1 MFDLIIFI
9 SKSLFMRILNSSK
22 APKASEFALCGFS
35 FTIPKFDNKLV
46 NLYDFRFGKINFDK
60 STVQSE
66 SL

>member
-1 MFDLIIFI
+1 
-9 SKSLFMRILNSSK
+9 MRILNSSK